1 MRGAV
6 LAAALTLGML
16 PTPGAAQAADTSF
29 AAERAFAQLLLG
41 LYSTDPCANI
51 SRGARSCPPDFAER
65 LMRFSDEKAQQS
77 YRFEENRCI
86 VHADTLI
93 TATGERYAATF
104 NLQNVLYVNLN
115 KAQQE
120 GNLKEVELY
129 LQGRNVLE
137 TGGKTGNVLT
147 FIHKYYAA
155 DDGDIGHDV
164 KREVL
169 DMREALGDY
178 QTRFCGGMG

>member
-1 MRGAV
+1 MRGAA
-6 LAAALTLGML
+6 LALGLLLATPAAH
-16 PTPGAAQAADTSF
+16 AAETTF
-29 AAERAFAQLLLG
+29 AAERAFAALLLG
-41 LYSTDPCANI
+41 LHSADPCANI
-51 SRGARSCPPDFAER
+51 SRGAQSCAPAFAER
-65 LMRFSDEKAQQS
+65 RMTFADEKAAQT
-77 YRFEENRCI
+77 YRFEDNRCI
-86 VHADTLI
+86 VHADTVI
-93 TATGERYAATF
+93 SATGERYVATF

-169 DMREALGDY
+169 DMREALKDY

>member
-1 MRGAV
+1 MRGAA
-6 LAAALTLGML
+6 LALGML
-16 PTPGAAQAADTSF
+16 LAPHAARADDTNF
-29 AAERAFAQLLLG
+29 AAERAFAELLLG
-41 LYSTDPCANI
+41 LHSADPCANI
-51 SRGARSCPPDFAER
+51 SRGARSCPPGFAER
-65 LMRFSDEKAQQS
+65 QMTFVDDKAAQT

-86 VHADTLI
+86 VHADTRI
-93 TATGERYAATF
+93 TATGERYVATF

-169 DMREALGDY
+169 DMREALKDY

>member
-1 MRGAV
+1 MRGAA
-6 LAAALTLGML
+6 LALGILLAPDAAL
-16 PTPGAAQAADTSF
+16 AADTAF
-29 AAERAFAQLLLG
+29 AAERAFAELLLG
-41 LYSTDPCANI
+41 RHFADPCANI
-51 SRGARSCPPDFAER
+51 SRGVRSCPPAFAER
-65 LMRFSDEKAQQS
+65 RMSFVDEKAAQT

-93 TATGERYAATF
+93 TATGERYVATF

-137 TGGKTGNVLT
+137 TGSKSGNVLI

-155 DDGDIGHDV
+155 DNGDIGHDV

-169 DMREALGDY
+169 DMREALKGY
-178 QTRFCGGMG
+178 QMRFCGGMG

>member
-6 LAAALTLGML
+6 LALGML
-16 PTPGAAQAADTSF
+16 LAPHAAWADDTNF
-29 AAERAFAQLLLG
+29 AAERAFAELLLG
-41 LYSTDPCANI
+41 LHSADPCANI
-51 SRGARSCPPDFAER
+51 SRGERSCPPAFAER
-65 LMRFSDEKAQQS
+65 RMNFADEKAAQT
-77 YRFEENRCI
+77 YRFEENRCV

-93 TATGERYAATF
+93 TETGERYVATF

-169 DMREALGDY
+169 DMREALKDY
-178 QTRFCGGMG
+178 QMRFCGGMG